1 MLPRN
6 LNSSKNDD
14 DDDDDDDDDKNNI
27 SNLPEVENVG
37 CGSSEKNLTPEYY
50 LIVYHIILIFILEN

>member
-1 MLPRN
+1 MLPRY

-14 DDDDDDDDDKNNI
+14 DDDDDDDNI

-37 CGSSEKNLTPEYY
+37 CGSSQKL
-50 LIVYHIILIFILEN
+50 LIP

>member
-14 DDDDDDDDDKNNI
+14 DDDDDDYDDDDDDKNNI
-27 SNLPEVENVG
+27 SNLPDVENVR
-37 CGSSEKNLTPEYY
+37 CGSSRKNLTP
-50 LIVYHIILIFILEN
+50 

>member
-6 LNSSKNDD
+6 LNSSKN
-14 DDDDDDDDDKNNI
+14 DDDDDDDKNNI

-37 CGSSEKNLTPEYY
+37 CDQVKN
-50 LIVYHIILIFILEN
+50 F